1 MIMTGDSQSVTQAQ
15 FLTAAKECLEAE
27 KRVRSRDPEVLDVL
41 QRMQEHLKY
50 NTQQAYSTFVACDG
64 GRGGHLEPYEL
75 LLFCKKVQP
84 RLNSQQ
90 LRYLIFHIAE

>member
-1 MIMTGDSQSVTQAQ
+1 MTGDSQSVTQAQ

-64 GRGGHLEPYEL
+64 GRGGAPGA
-75 LLFCKKVQP
+75 
-84 RLNSQQ
+84 
-90 LRYLIFHIAE
+90 LRAAPFLQEGAAQAQ